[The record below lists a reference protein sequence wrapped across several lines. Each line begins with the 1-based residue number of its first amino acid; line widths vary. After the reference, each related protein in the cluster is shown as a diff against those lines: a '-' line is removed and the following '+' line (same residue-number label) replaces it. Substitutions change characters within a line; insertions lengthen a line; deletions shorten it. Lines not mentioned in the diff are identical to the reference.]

1 MTDLNNNAIISGEDA
16 KKLDNATSQS
26 NLLLQQSL
34 NQIVNG
40 LGNSFVPSAASDLL
54 SSQISFLNQS
64 ALQSAANSGNGQDTS
79 QDAQVRRAITGAR
92 NFNAPIMV
100 GRSQTSPQQQQP
112 NAALFKQQQTFNS
125 TSNWPTTPNP
135 TSAWSTGSQTLLN
148 QPTSQQW
155 NVFNNTLNS
164 LSNIKP
170 QQNAPRLSGTNLS
183 SGSISPL
190 KQKSSQLAGSS
201 NAVCQPTTQSLL
213 NTQQLGGQLSPL
225 SPNKFRQNRAP
236 LMNVNTLNA
245 MLMMQVRPALC
256 TFFVSSF
263 FGLSLSLSLC
273 CSNR

>member
-1 MTDLNNNAIISGEDA
+1 MPSG
-16 KKLDNATSQS
+16 
-26 NLLLQQSL
+26 
-34 NQIVNG
+34 
-40 LGNSFVPSAASDLL
+40 ASDLL
-54 SSQISFLNQS
+54 SSQISFLNQ
-64 ALQSAANSGNGQDTS
+64 AGGNGSLQDAS

-92 NFNAPIMV
+92 NFNSPIMMT
-100 GRSQTSPQQQQP
+100 RSQTSPQQP
-112 NAALFKQQQTFNS
+112 NAALFGKHQQQQQQQQQQAFNS
-125 TSNWPTTPNP
+125 TSNWPNTPNP
-135 TSAWSTGSQTLLN
+135 NSAWSTGAGAQTLLQT

-201 NAVCQPTTQSLL
+201 SANAACQPTSQSLL

-245 MLMMQVRPALC
+245 MLMMQVGADLSAIALS
-256 TFFVSSF
+256 FSFLIHLLARKPLAFSLKRLFARLSSLKF
-263 FGLSLSLSLC
+263 RL
-273 CSNR
+273 